1 MVFTSRFSG
10 VAALTLVLL
19 APVRSLAQVTPAPTS
34 ADWSRLAKQPD
45 WSGVWTPDITHQ
57 RAEDRSHPPPWNARA
72 SAEIARLTA
81 EQAAGRPKAL
91 FVNCLPHGM
100 PAWMLTSHNALEIL
114 FTPGRVTM
122 LGEVDGNRLRRIYTD
137 GRPHPPDADPTF
149 HGHSIGRWEGDTL
162 VVDTVAIRPQT
173 FIALG
178 EGIGIPNNGNMHIVE
193 RIRLE
198 SPDVLVDELQ
208 ITAPQVLTA
217 PWKTVRRFY
226 RQRNQRYDIVEGV
239 CLEGSFL
246 EETDAN
252 GNAIFV
258 PDPQAPDG
266 TPLPATAKT
275 P

>member
-1 MVFTSRFSG
+1 MVSPARFSG
-10 VAALTLVLL
+10 VAALALVML
-19 APVRSLAQVTPAPTS
+19 APVRAWAQVTPPATP
-34 ADWSRLAKQPD
+34 ADWNRLAKLPD

-57 RAEDRSHPPPWNARA
+57 GVEGRRNPPPWNARA
-72 SAEIARLTA
+72 AAEIARLTA
-81 EQAAGRPKAL
+81 GQAAGRPKAL

-100 PAWMLTSHNALEIL
+100 PAWMLNTHNALEFL

-137 GRPHPPDADPTF
+137 GRGDPADPDPTF

-162 VVDTVAIRPQT
+162 VVDTVAVRPQT
-173 FIALG
+173 YIALG
-178 EGIGIPNNGNMHIVE
+178 EGIGIPNNGDMHIVE

-198 SPDVLVDELQ
+198 SPDVLVDELV
-208 ITAPQVLTA
+208 ITAPRVLTA

-226 RQRNQRYDIVEGV
+226 RQRHQRYDIVEGV

-252 GNAIFV
+252 GNAIFA
-258 PDPQAPDG
+258 PDPQAVDG
-266 TPLPATAKT
+266 TPLPAASKT